1 MKHKFHND
9 ICWGQ
14 LYCLKTS
21 KHSSR
26 KQFQPQFLFSSETS
40 TVPKWLF
47 PFAQAVCAKS
57 AVSSFAAIWRPKS
70 FTFSR
75 GTAVGPEL
83 TCIVPD
89 FPDVSVQIPLSCVP
103 VNQDFS
109 VTIKVHGTKKFY
121 TCMSPAT
128 FSLSS
133 FESFKIGVRGL

>member
-1 MKHKFHND
+1 MTSVR
-9 ICWGQ
+9 GQ

-26 KQFQPQFLFSSETS
+26 KQFQPQFLFSCRNFNSS
-40 TVPKWLF
+40 QVAF

-83 TCIVPD
+83 TCIVPE
-89 FPDVSVQIPLSCVP
+89 FPDVSVQIPQSCVP
-103 VNQDFS
+103 VNQDFC
-109 VTIKVHGTKKFY
+109 VTIKVHGTLKFY
-121 TCMSPAT
+121 TCMSSAR
-128 FSLSS
+128 FSFSS
-133 FESFKIGVRGL
+133 FESCKIGVRGLSKARR

>member
-1 MKHKFHND
+1 MTSVGGNFIVSKLQNTAEGSNFNHFFYFHA
-9 ICWGQ
+9 
-14 LYCLKTS
+14 
-21 KHSSR
+21 
-26 KQFQPQFLFSSETS
+26 ETS

-75 GTAVGPEL
+75 GTTVGPEL

-89 FPDVSVQIPLSCVP
+89 FPDVSVQIPQSCVP
-103 VNQDFS
+103 FNQDFS

-128 FSLSS
+128 FSFSS
-133 FESFKIGVRGL
+133 SESYKIGVRGL

>member
-1 MKHKFHND
+1 MTSVGGNFIVSKLQNTAEGSNFNHFFYFHA
-9 ICWGQ
+9 
-14 LYCLKTS
+14 
-21 KHSSR
+21 
-26 KQFQPQFLFSSETS
+26 ETS

-47 PFAQAVCAKS
+47 PFAQAVCAKP

-89 FPDVSVQIPLSCVP
+89 FPDVSVQIPQSWVP
-103 VNQDFS
+103 FNQDFR
-109 VTIKVHGTKKFY
+109 VTIKVYGTKKFY

-128 FSLSS
+128 FSFSS
-133 FESFKIGVRGL
+133 FESYKIGVRGL